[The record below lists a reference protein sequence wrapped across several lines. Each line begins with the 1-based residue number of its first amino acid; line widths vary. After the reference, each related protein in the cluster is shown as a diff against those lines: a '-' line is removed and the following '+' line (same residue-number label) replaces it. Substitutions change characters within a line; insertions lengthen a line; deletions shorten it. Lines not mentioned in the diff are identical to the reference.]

1 MFIHFIPLAG
11 PYKTNAFYGQGTG
24 TIAMENTACS
34 GSESQLL
41 ACLSS
46 PIFGTTCS
54 HSEDAGVDCEGMYMK
69 FNDSPY
75 KLELLLL
82 K

>member
-1 MFIHFIPLAG
+1 MAIIIHLSLLAG

-24 TIAMENTACS
+24 KIAIENTACS

-41 ACLSS
+41 ACSSS

-54 HSEDAGVDCEGMYMK
+54 HSEDAGVDCEGILFLYSSITINFK
-69 FNDSPY
+69 
-75 KLELLLL
+75 KA
-82 K
+82 